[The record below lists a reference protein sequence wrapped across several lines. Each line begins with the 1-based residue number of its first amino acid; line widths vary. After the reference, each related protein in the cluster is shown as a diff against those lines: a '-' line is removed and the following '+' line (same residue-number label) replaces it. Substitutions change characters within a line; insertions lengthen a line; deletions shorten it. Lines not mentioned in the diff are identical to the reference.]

1 MKGFLPLLPP
11 KDINPEGQ
19 HEQEKRQQQKN
30 KTNKNP
36 ATTRERKLESR
47 WTSGHQLAGLAKL
60 TPEPAA
66 GQQPCDLCM
75 ILAKGSGRTAP
86 SSSRS
91 RGGGLGVGGWSLR
104 AEMG

>member
-1 MKGFLPLLPP
+1 MSRRRHSSK
-11 KDINPEGQ
+11 
-19 HEQEKRQQQKN
+19 

-47 WTSGHQLAGLAKL
+47 WTSGYQLAGLAKL

-75 ILAKGSGRTAP
+75 SPASPAKGSGRTAP

-91 RGGGLGVGGWSLR
+91 RAGGLGKVGGGGGGGGWPKS
-104 AEMG
+104 